1 MVLYATYMPMY
12 IVGLMQRIYEPCELH
27 EIGKN
32 NFSLP
37 FSLSS
42 SAKYKGTLR
51 GALINDAR
59 LKIVSIG
66 GLSSMGPSDL
76 NLCWSVY

>member
-1 MVLYATYMPMY
+1 MERT
-12 IVGLMQRIYEPCELH
+12 
-27 EIGKN
+27 
-32 NFSLP
+32 FSLP

-76 NLCWSVY
+76 NLCWSVS